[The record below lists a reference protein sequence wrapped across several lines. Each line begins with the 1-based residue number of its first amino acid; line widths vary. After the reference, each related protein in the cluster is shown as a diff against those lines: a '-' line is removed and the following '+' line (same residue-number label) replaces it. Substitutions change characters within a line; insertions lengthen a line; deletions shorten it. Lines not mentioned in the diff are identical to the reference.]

1 LIFYISR
8 TSLFFLVFFSLFLE
22 LIHFPQDGELYEI
35 SKRSLLLI
43 ELITILFLVLALF
56 TARKGYLSL
65 CLLYVPIPLVL
76 WEWIKRQDMKRDER
90 IRIKQEEPDMQRL
103 TEIIEKAVEPALIY
117 KALVE
122 LGDLYVKRQEYE
134 KAIGFYM
141 HAEEICE
148 RNKFSGLLGLSF
160 KIKRAEKENRVK
172 KGEIW
177 VCMECSFDNPSSI
190 TVCKNCGHAK
200 VLRKSI
206 KSDLLKQKQEIKKDV
221 LNIIFPVA
229 AITAGLHLIYFLL
242 HLFAFLY
249 SHMARWLS
257 CSLILVFFA
266 LTIFFFIKLIVFV
279 KNTVVPKLLK

>member
-1 LIFYISR
+1 MIFYISR
-8 TSLFFLVFFSLFLE
+8 NKFVFLVFFSLFLE

-35 SKRSLLLI
+35 SKRSLLFDRTDNNSISRSCSLLQQ
-43 ELITILFLVLALF
+43 E
-56 TARKGYLSL
+56 KGYLSL
-65 CLLYVPIPLVL
+65 CILYVPIPLVL

-229 AITAGLHLIYFLL
+229 AITAGIHLI
-242 HLFAFLY
+242 
-249 SHMARWLS
+249 
-257 CSLILVFFA
+257 
-266 LTIFFFIKLIVFV
+266 
-279 KNTVVPKLLK
+279 